1 MTISMLV
8 VNYCINVILCNNAIM
23 QKTLQISISH
33 SLRVHSFCISNSYCK
48 DKHVDIVYINTA

>member
-8 VNYCINVILCNNAIM
+8 YVILCNNAIM

-33 SLRVHSFCISNSYCK
+33 SLHAFFLFFKLLLQRYGWISMW
-48 DKHVDIVYINTA
+48 ILFI